1 MKTAQAIV
9 FCILLTAFQANAAL
23 VQPDGSREKINSFI
37 TRQDVKVSLE
47 KLGIS
52 PAEAQARAAA
62 LSPQEAE
69 KLAASID
76 NVPAA
81 GGVLS
86 VIEDLI
92 MLFADMFVDILA
104 AIF

>member
-9 FCILLTAFQANAAL
+9 FCILLTAVQANAAL
-23 VQPDGSREKINSFI
+23 VQPDGSGEKINSFI
-37 TRQDVKVSLE
+37 ARQDVKASLE

-52 PAEAQARAAA
+52 AAEAQARAAA